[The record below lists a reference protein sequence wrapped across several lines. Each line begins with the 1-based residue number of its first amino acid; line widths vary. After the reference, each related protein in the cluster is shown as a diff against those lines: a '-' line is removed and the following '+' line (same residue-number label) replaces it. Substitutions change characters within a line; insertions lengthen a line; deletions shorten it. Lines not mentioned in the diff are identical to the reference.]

1 MRRTAISGT
10 NITVGFDD
18 GDDYPIS
25 IEVLCDDAAMRI
37 YVTDDEARDLA
48 AVLVELAS

>member
-18 GDDYPIS
+18 GVID
-25 IEVLCDDAAMRI
+25 IEVMCDDATMRI
-37 YVTDDEARDLA
+37 HMTDDEARELA